1 MDGDAIYF
9 DGVGWIGQ
17 YYSYIDTFW
26 AKGMAYFLRDLYF
39 QELET
44 LLEADSTSKDVRQL
58 VEKTNRL
65 NKRILEFEA
74 NKEFF
79 LNQEQCAL
87 HGCNR
92 G

>member
-1 MDGDAIYF
+1 MEGDAIYF

-26 AKGMAYFLRDLYF
+26 DKGIAYFLCNVYF

-44 LLEADSTSKDVRQL
+44 LLETDSTSIDVKEA
-58 VEKTNRL
+58 VERINRL

-74 NKEFF
+74 NREFF
-79 LNQEQCAL
+79 LKREQDAL